1 MSIVEGEVKSKT
13 KVGYVGLGNSATNER
28 RSPAKATKS
37 FYNGPPPRP
46 HPSRALGSV
55 LVLALF
61 FGVPPLELSAALWH
75 FMQDNQ
81 VIADGFT
88 MTQNYIIKDIS
99 AVASKLC
106 PVVARLGLE

>member
-13 KVGYVGLGNSATNER
+13 KVGYVGLGNSATNEG

-37 FYNGPPPRP
+37 FYNGLPRP

-55 LVLALF
+55 LVLAPF

-75 FMQDNQ
+75 FIQDNQ